1 MIIIKRLLGQLRRA
15 INDYEMIKTGDKICV
30 GVSGGKDS
38 LTLLTL
44 LAQTRRYYPEKF
56 ELEAVTLKMGI
67 DDPDFSSV
75 AEYCKKLGVN
85 YTILETQIAQIVFV
99 ERKEENPCS
108 LCANMRR
115 GALHNIAKE
124 LGCNKVALGHHR
136 DDVLETF
143 LMSTFY
149 EGRLHTFSP
158 VTYLD
163 RTDLHLIR
171 PMIYIEEKDIKRLV
185 KDKLI
190 DPVPKTCRID
200 GHTNREYFKNLLY
213 TLQEKNH
220 DVKNILFGAIKRAGK
235 DNW

>member
-1 MIIIKRLLGQLRRA
+1 
-15 INDYEMIKTGDKICV
+15 
-30 GVSGGKDS
+30 
-38 LTLLTL
+38 
-44 LAQTRRYYPEKF
+44 
-56 ELEAVTLKMGI
+56 
-67 DDPDFSSV
+67 
-75 AEYCKKLGVN
+75 
-85 YTILETQIAQIVFV
+85 
-99 ERKEENPCS
+99 
-108 LCANMRR
+108 MRR

-163 RTDLHLIR
+163 RIDLHLIR

-185 KDKLI
+185 KDGKI

-200 GHTNREYFKNLLY
+200 GHTNREYFKDLLH
-213 TLQEKNH
+213 TMQQKNH
-220 DVKNILFGAIKRAGK
+220 DVKNILFGAIRRAGK

>member
-1 MIIIKRLLGQLRRA
+1 MMQMKRLLGQMRRA
-15 INDYEMIKTGDKICV
+15 LNDYEMIKTGDKICV

-38 LTLLTL
+38 LTLLAL
-44 LAQTRRYYPEKF
+44 LAQTRRFYPEKF
-56 ELEAVTLKMGI
+56 ELEAVTLAMGL
-67 DDPDFSSV
+67 DDPDFAPV
-75 AEYCKKLGVN
+75 AAFCKTLDVN
-85 YTILETQIAQIVFV
+85 YTILETQIAQVVFE
-99 ERKEENPCS
+99 ERKEEHPCS

-163 RTDLHLIR
+163 RMDLHLIR

-185 KDKLI
+185 KDGKI

-200 GHTNREYFKNLLY
+200 GHTNREYFKDLLH
-213 TLQEKNH
+213 TMQQKNH
-220 DVKNILFGAIKRAGK
+220 DVKNILFGAIRRAGK